1 MTLDLVLLAWTV
13 ALAFVQSLVAVIG
26 LSSQVSL
33 ATLAG
38 NREVM
43 PAITGWPGRAIRAHR
58 NMMEN
63 LPLFIALVL
72 IAHFARRTDAV
83 TLAGSQ
89 LFFWSRLAYAIIY
102 VAGLPW
108 LRTVAWLVSVIGLL
122 LIFSQLL

>member
-13 ALAFVQSLVAVIG
+13 ALALIQALVALG
-26 LSSQVSL
+26 GMSSQVSL

-38 NREVM
+38 NREVV

-58 NMMEN
+58 NMMES

-72 IAHFARRTDAV
+72 VAHLARRTDAI
-83 TLAGSQ
+83 TLFGSE

-108 LRTVAWLVSVIGLL
+108 LRSFAWLVSVIGLL